1 MPSLLRY
8 LLYMALALSAFNL
21 PGSNILLIS
30 SNYTGRATGNGGSSE
45 VAITPDGRYVAFS
58 SGASDLRGI
67 GTNASLDVY
76 LLDRA
81 TGIRRCISSPSNF
94 PPNFPPSAPAYAAQS
109 PVISD
114 DGRFVG
120 FLANHGLLVPEITNY
135 PPSRPWNFFVYD
147 AVSNRYFLGSPNGNA
162 RTVFPESV
170 GAATLSSD
178 GGYSSFLGGSLNDY
192 YRGDLE
198 AGISERVNVDLS
210 GNVVFISNVRAH
222 TPNHRYFVFGANAS
236 NVVANPPKTDQTLQ
250 VYRRDMDLGITTLVS
265 VATNGGYAST
275 NSFARAISLDGRY
288 VAFRSR
294 ATNLQPGMG
303 GGAFDDVWIRD
314 MVANETWCVTVN
326 ASGTGSLGNSAGIQD
341 MQFSEDARRLL
352 FQTTMFPGGFIGT
365 LFVHE
370 LASRT
375 NRLLATSVFSE
386 ATRFSDNGRYALYCR
401 GSFDL
406 MSIDVETLRRQRV
419 GRLGGW
425 LAAPPLSAVR
435 ISTDGRWTF
444 FTSHTNEV
452 AGVSD
457 TNSLL
462 DVFAAPTISPR
473 IESVAGTGPRTVEAT
488 AFPGDTVQLLRSS
501 DLLTWETVA
510 SGQTSGGGTITLQDS
525 AIASPNVFYR
535 LRSP

>member
-1 MPSLLRY
+1 MPSLLRCVIY
-8 LLYMALALSAFNL
+8 TALALSAFNL
-21 PGSNILLIS
+21 SGSNILLIS

-58 SGASDLRGI
+58 SGASDFGGI
-67 GTNASLDVY
+67 DTNGSLDVY

-94 PPNFPPSAPAYAAQS
+94 PPSASAYAAQS

-147 AVSNRYFLGSPNGNA
+147 TVSNRYFLGSPNGNA
-162 RTVFPESV
+162 RTVFAESV
-170 GAATLSSD
+170 GVATLSSN
-178 GGYSSFLGGSLNDY
+178 GRYSSFLGGSLNDY

-198 AGISERVNVDLS
+198 AGISEWVNVDLS

-222 TPNHRYFVFGANAS
+222 TPNHRYFIFGANAS
-236 NVVANPPKTDQTLQ
+236 NVVADPSKTDQTLQ
-250 VYRRDMDLGITTLVS
+250 VYRRDMDLRVTRLVS

-275 NSFARAISLDGRY
+275 NSFARAISPDGRY

-303 GGAFDDVWIRD
+303 GGAFDDVFIRD

-326 ASGTGSLGNSAGIQD
+326 ASGTGSLGNSAGIQEFH
-341 MQFSEDARRLL
+341 FSEDAGRLL
-352 FQTTMFPGGFIGT
+352 FQTTMFPAGFVGT

-370 LASRT
+370 LAART
-375 NRLLATSVFSE
+375 NRLLATSVFGE
-386 ATRFSDNGRYALYCR
+386 ATRFSDNGRYALYCQ
-401 GSFDL
+401 GPFDL

-419 GRLGGW
+419 GSVRGW
-425 LAAPPLSAVR
+425 LDRLSAVR
-435 ISTDGRWTF
+435 ISADGRWTF

-457 TNSLL
+457 TNGQL

-473 IESVAGTGPRTVEAT
+473 IESVAGTGPRTVQGT
-488 AFPGDTVQLLRSS
+488 AFPNDTVQLLRSS
-501 DLLTWETVA
+501 DLLTWDAVA
-510 SGQTSGGGTITLQDS
+510 SGQTSAGGTITLQDN
-525 AIASPNVFYR
+525 AVASPNVFYR

>member
-8 LLYMALALSAFNL
+8 LLYLVLGLCAFNL
-21 PGSNILLIS
+21 PGSNNLLIS

-45 VAITPDGRYVAFS
+45 VTITPDGRYVAFS
-58 SGASDLRGI
+58 SGAADFPGV
-67 GTNASLDVY
+67 GTNGSLDVY

-81 TGIRRCISSPSNF
+81 TGIRRCITNPSNF
-94 PPNFPPSAPAYAAQS
+94 PPGVAPYAAQS

-147 AVSNRYFLGSPNGNA
+147 TVSNRYFLGSPNGNA

-170 GAATLSSD
+170 GVATLSSD
-178 GGYSSFLGGSLNDY
+178 GRYSSFLGGSLSDY

-198 AGISERVNVDLS
+198 AGISERINVDLS
-210 GNVVFISNVRAH
+210 NNVVFISNVRAH

-236 NVVANPPKTDQTLQ
+236 NVVADPSKTDQTLQ
-250 VYRRDMDLGITTLVS
+250 VYRRDMDLGVTRLVS
-265 VATNGGYAST
+265 LATNGGYAST
-275 NSFARAISLDGRY
+275 NSFARAISPDGRH

-314 MVANETWCVTVN
+314 MIANETWCVTVN
-326 ASGTGSLGNSAGIQD
+326 AAGTGSLGNSAGIQEFH
-341 MQFSEDARRLL
+341 FSEDGRRLL
-352 FQTTMFPGGFIGT
+352 FQTTMSGAGFIGT
-365 LFVHE
+365 LFVHD

-419 GRLGGW
+419 GNLRGW
-425 LAAPPLSAVR
+425 SPLNSAIR
-435 ISTDGRWTF
+435 ISADGRWTF

-452 AGVSD
+452 VGVSD
-457 TNSLL
+457 TNGQL

-488 AFPGDTVQLLRSS
+488 AFPNDAVQLQRSS
-501 DLLTWETVA
+501 DLLTWDTVA

-525 AIASPNVFYR
+525 AIASPNGFNR
-535 LRSP
+535 LRGP